1 MSKGRESL
9 PAFSFTYQFLQSS
22 RTMEWHDA
30 IQQNHKVNILRIQD
44 IFIKSNLLQKIVENR
59 IVQDGIAWQPR
70 IKRPILITVIIEIK
84 VTAPLFSL
92 GVSAGDTEAV
102 QKKTRKNAMPWLAAC
117 CKTDKKYITTGFG
130 YRTGL
135 EI

>member
-1 MSKGRESL
+1 MKRHRAVQE
-9 PAFSFTYQFLQSS
+9 
-22 RTMEWHDA
+22 
-30 IQQNHKVNILRIQD
+30 NHKVNILWIQN
-44 IFIKSNLLQKIVENR
+44 IHIKGKLLQEIVKNS
-59 IVQDGIAWQPR
+59 IVQDGIAWQPG
-70 IKRPILITVIIEIK
+70 IKGPILKTVIIEIE

-102 QKKTRKNAMPWLAAC
+102 QKKTRKNAMLWLAAC